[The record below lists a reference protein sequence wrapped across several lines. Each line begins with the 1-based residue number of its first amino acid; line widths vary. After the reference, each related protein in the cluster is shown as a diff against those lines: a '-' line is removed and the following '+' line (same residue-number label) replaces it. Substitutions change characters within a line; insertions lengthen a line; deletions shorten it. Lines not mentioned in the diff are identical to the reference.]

1 MISMR
6 IKKNQRFILFIFTMS
21 LFSVATANPPVQAVI
36 TETLEDHR
44 PLEPK
49 EPFSDLIEF
58 MQLGCNEKGEATI
71 GIAYRQIESFKPVT
85 GVVIVERRADG
96 YLLRSATFPDIKKIK
111 NGKNRR
117 QVEAIIKP
125 VQNIAFDPHSGKR
138 AVNTVSSATRY
149 GAKAL
154 NYFNFM
160 ARRVALEIE
169 KHNQSL

>member
-1 MISMR
+1 MISSS
-6 IKKNQRFILFIFTMS
+6 KQQFTLFILTMA
-21 LFSVATANPPVQAVI
+21 LFSVASAQPLVQETI
-36 TETLEDHR
+36 TETLQDYR
-44 PLEPK
+44 QLELK
-49 EPFSDLIEF
+49 QPFSDLIEF

-71 GIAYRQIESFKPVT
+71 GIAYRQIESFKPIT
-85 GVVIVERRADG
+85 GVVIDERQPDG
-96 YLLRSATFPDIKKIK
+96 FLLRSATFPDIKKIK

-117 QVEAIIKP
+117 QVEAIVKP
-125 VQNIAFDPHSGKR
+125 VQNIPFDPHSGKR

-154 NYFNFM
+154 NYFNYM